1 MLLALGFGWHECLQL
16 FLKCCLALNLQHLL
30 VGCLLAT
37 RTRWLALQ
45 NPRGNSLDTRS
56 GTLCL
61 KYLPAFCFEH
71 FLPQKTHLMV
81 TWLSCSFGHGVYWLG
96 DGSITIWGAVQE
108 LWRCGTDGCGQWACW
123 VGWWFCDPISL
134 LHYSFHTQVPCTPTE
149 VIKAKY
155 LSLCHCASILR
166 SPKPDLSS

>member
-1 MLLALGFGWHECLQL
+1 MDEHYGPFQPKPFYSSKIPIFPTTPCQ
-16 FLKCCLALNLQHLL
+16 L
-30 VGCLLAT
+30 VG
-37 RTRWLALQ
+37 
-45 NPRGNSLDTRS
+45 PRECKVSDCQGTAVSVHPWSS
-56 GTLCL
+56 G
-61 KYLPAFCFEH
+61 
-71 FLPQKTHLMV
+71 V
-81 TWLSCSFGHGVYWLG
+81 TVPKGVP
-96 DGSITIWGAVQE
+96 E
-108 LWRCGTDGCGQWACW
+108 LHRCGTDGCGQWACW